1 MPTASVPPSQRR
13 TARVRR
19 LLWRRRH
26 ALLAAAVTL
35 GAWVVVHEVR
45 PPPPPTAD
53 VLVLARAVSAGTEL
67 GPADVR
73 TVAVPDA
80 VAAPGM
86 LRSTSEAV
94 GERVAVAL
102 PVGFPLA
109 AEVLVGPGLAA
120 GAPAGDV
127 VVPVRLADAAVAR
140 TLRPGDRVD
149 LLSAAADAAASAGGA
164 EVVAAGALV
173 VARDEPGG
181 GGGLLGPEETAA
193 LLYVAVPRASAP
205 GLVGASAWA
214 PLRVVLP

>member
-53 VLVLARAVSAGTEL
+53 V
-67 GPADVR
+67 R
-73 TVAVPDA
+73 TVAVPDP

-140 TLRPGDRVD
+140 ALRPGDRVD